1 MKNRFLLSA
10 AVLLM
15 LGFSACKGSKKAGY
29 SVRYTDHGATAPS
42 PGQEPI
48 YDTPSEGND
57 SSSPA
62 RDEEGED

>member
-10 AVLLM
+10 AVLLV
-15 LGFSACKGSKKAGY
+15 LGFSACKGSKDAGY

-42 PGQEPI
+42 PGQEPK

-57 SSSPA
+57 SSSP
-62 RDEEGED
+62 DSDGDGVD